1 MDVRQLVA
9 ITTGFAKKRGMP
21 NPLPLQSYSNAPYS
35 GLPGGVEATVPAADR
50 PAVPLLPM
58 LLVFVSLVLINA
70 WTYVTGADPWYVA
83 VGGSIAVV
91 GGAAWLVER
100 SLWKTV
106 LPGVPSPMMRSM
118 AAFAAA
124 WTLCTAIV
132 AISAVRFDSNKFVPQ
147 AAVLL
152 TYTAAFFGVAIAAR
166 RFEIRRAL
174 LIVCHS
180 LSIIGS
186 LSILLD
192 FVGITSFESF
202 NGRYFGFLGDPAP
215 WLLSFPLVIYFA
227 TSRFYYA
234 GMVGLP
240 ILLTASRGPAFVIG
254 CAILLLFTFARAR
267 RLKYVV
273 TLVPIAVVLFF
284 QYDIASGLLDRLS
297 STSLSQNDRIWTSLN
312 GLKLFQMFPIW
323 GAGYNG
329 LGYYFP
335 YNVAAQKLG
344 EFSVPTSAMVQ
355 MMSDGG
361 LLLFLPYLAFLISST
376 VAAVRILRSK
386 DEEGDPMM
394 VGIAV
399 WLVAMLWANQS
410 AAWFL
415 VGSSTAPLVFG
426 AAGLIAGIDRRRRE
440 REVLTDYHLQVYR
453 AAYLRANAPVRPR
466 PL

>member
-1 MDVRQLVA
+1 MVA
-9 ITTGFAKKRGMP
+9 ITNGFAKKQGMP
-21 NPLPLQSYSNAPYS
+21 NPLPLQSYSNAPNP
-35 GLPGGVEATVPAADR
+35 GGAGGVEATAPTAER

-58 LLVFVSLVLINA
+58 LLVFVSLVFINA
-70 WTYVTGADPWYVA
+70 WTSITDADPWYIA
-83 VGGSIAVV
+83 VGGAITVV
-91 GGAAWLVER
+91 GGVAWLLER
-100 SLWKTV
+100 SMWTTV
-106 LPGVPSPMMRSM
+106 LLGVPSPMMRSM
-118 AAFAAA
+118 VAFAAA
-124 WTLCTAIV
+124 WTISTAIV
-132 AISAVRFDSNKFVPQ
+132 AISGVRFDSNKFVPQ

-152 TYTAAFFGVAIAAR
+152 TYTGAFFGVAVAAR
-166 RFEIRRAL
+166 RFDIKGAV
-174 LIVCHS
+174 LIICHT
-180 LSIIGS
+180 LSVIAS

-192 FVGITSFESF
+192 FVGITSFENF

-234 GMVGLP
+234 AIVGLP

-254 CAILLLFTFARAR
+254 CAILLLFTFAKAR

-273 TLVPIAVVLFF
+273 TLVPIAVILLF
-284 QYDIASGLLDRLS
+284 QSDIASGLLGRLG

-329 LGYYFP
+329 LEYYFP
-335 YNVAAQKLG
+335 YNAVAQKLG

-361 LLLFLPYLAFLISST
+361 LLLFLPYLAFLTSST
-376 VAAVRILRSK
+376 IAAVRTLRSK
-386 DEEGDPMM
+386 EDGDPVV
-394 VGIAV
+394 VGTAV

-415 VGSSTAPLVFG
+415 VGSTLAPLVFG
-426 AAGLIAGIDRRRRE
+426 AAGLIAGIDIRRRE
-440 REVLTDYHLQVYR
+440 RELLADHQMRVYQ

>member
-1 MDVRQLVA
+1 MVP
-9 ITTGFAKKRGMP
+9 ITTSFAKKRGMP
-21 NPLPLQSYSNAPYS
+21 NALPLQSYSNAPDS
-35 GLPGGVEATVPAADR
+35 GVAAGVEATASAAEQ

-58 LLVFVSLVLINA
+58 LLVFASLVFINA
-70 WTYVTGADPWYVA
+70 WTYLTGADLWYVA
-83 VGGSIAVV
+83 AGGSIAVI
-91 GGAAWLVER
+91 GGAAWLLER

-118 AAFAAA
+118 VAFAVA
-124 WTLCTAIV
+124 WTISTAIV
-132 AISAVRFDSNKFVPQ
+132 AISGVRFDANKFVPQ

-152 TYTAAFFGVAIAAR
+152 TYTAAFFGVAVAAR
-166 RFEIRRAL
+166 RFEIKRAV
-174 LIVCHS
+174 LIVCHTLSVIAS
-180 LSIIGS
+180 LSV
-186 LSILLD
+186 LLD
-192 FVGITSFESF
+192 FLGITSFESF
-202 NGRYFGFLGDPAP
+202 NGRYFGFLGDAAP
-215 WLLSFPLVIYFA
+215 WLLSFPLIVYFA

-234 GMVGLP
+234 AIVGLP

-254 CAILLLFTFARAR
+254 CAILLLFTFAKAR

-273 TLVPIAVVLFF
+273 TLVPIAVVLLF
-284 QYDIASGLLDRLS
+284 QSDLASGLLGRLG

-329 LGYYFP
+329 LEYYVP
-335 YNVAAQKLG
+335 YKSMAQKLG
-344 EFSVPTSAMVQ
+344 EFSVPTSSIVQ

-361 LLLFLPYLAFLISST
+361 LLLFLPYLAFLTSST
-376 VAAVRILRSK
+376 IAAVRILRSN

-399 WLVAMLWANQS
+399 WLIAMLWANQS

-415 VGSSTAPLVFG
+415 VGSALAPLVFG
-426 AAGLIAGIDRRRRE
+426 AAGVIAGIDLRRRE
-440 REVLTDYHLQVYR
+440 REFLADYQLRLYR
-453 AAYLRANAPVRPR
+453 AAYLRANALVRPR